1 MLDAIP
7 GVMLVNLMPHQDDR
21 GAYTELYRDDWAL
34 EVRPSQ
40 WNVNHSNAGTMRG
53 VQAHKRRYDYTAMLS
68 GSMILALHDTRRSS
82 PMFGK
87 TLMAEFHKHDGLAI
101 IIPPRVAHGLY
112 YLEDSVTLIG
122 FTDAWDPSDD
132 FRCHHTSPEL
142 SMKWPGPVKCISD
155 SDGAAQSYQAFLAAL
170 GDA

>member
-1 MLDAIP
+1 MLNSIP
-7 GVMLVNLMPHQDDR
+7 GVKLVKLDPHLDDR
-21 GAYTELYRDDWAL
+21 GAYTELYRDDWRL
-34 EVRPSQ
+34 DVRPSQ
-40 WNVNHSNAGTMRG
+40 WNVNHSNAGTVRG
-53 VQAHKRRYDYTAMLS
+53 VQAHKRRFDYTAMLA
-68 GSMILALHDTRRSS
+68 GRVTLALHDTRRSS

-87 TLMAEFHKHDGLAI
+87 TMKADLYRHDGFAV

-142 SMKWPGPVKCISD
+142 AIAWPGPVRHISD
-155 SDGAAQSYQAFLAAL
+155 ADNAAQPYSAFLAAL
-170 GDA
+170 EAV